1 MHVAFLPLHRIDAAG
16 SWAPVRLLLWS
27 LSIHSHALLF
37 FPKTGSRPWPAAT
50 RALHFTPKLCWTQRS
65 HPTPTGAE
73 ASRGGRRSVWHGS
86 GGILSQKPVNQGCSG
101 MLLPPGPRQVP
112 PCFPWCLGWTRSVR
126 TASQAMTELD
136 LGSNCSTL
144 CSFLG
149 QTSRLHLLLLS
160 LMPCPHGSLS
170 HPPSLQL
177 QPLSCI
183 TLTPTA
189 PSVGHP
195 GAALGTGTPLH
206 P

>member
-1 MHVAFLPLHRIDAAG
+1 MACSNARPAFYTQAVLDPALSSDTHWSRSQQGWEEECVARQWWYFGTEAG
-16 SWAPVRLLLWS
+16 
-27 LSIHSHALLF
+27 
-37 FPKTGSRPWPAAT
+37 
-50 RALHFTPKLCWTQRS
+50 
-65 HPTPTGAE
+65 E
-73 ASRGGRRSVWHGS
+73 S
-86 GGILSQKPVNQGCSG
+86 GMQWDV

-160 LMPCPHGSLS
+160 LMPCLHGSLS